1 MNSNEI
7 RRQSNCFLLLF
18 SGLQMICSL
27 HYDWDLAS
35 GRSNYNTKVGEKLFP
50 TFKYG
55 ALSLFLNGFTFVDLI
70 GLVTYIVAC
79 TKAKQTRIFYYHSL
93 FFSLGMIISIFTL
106 KSNHC

>member
-1 MNSNEI
+1 MNLNEI
-7 RRQSNCFLLLF
+7 KRQSNYFLLLF

-55 ALSLFLNGFTFVDLI
+55 ALSLFLNGFIYHCISEPLNSGNNGIPFN
-70 GLVTYIVAC
+70 YICIPINANQIRQLPYFKKV
-79 TKAKQTRIFYYHSL
+79 
-93 FFSLGMIISIFTL
+93 
-106 KSNHC
+106 